1 MYKEYAEVIY
11 NVMKVMSEVIVEK
24 GESGFGWG
32 WPCMDSVITVKQ
44 HFEKKRWLNFGV
56 HVTFLDLEKVVYRV
70 DRETYGPLQNNIA
83 LNTEK
88 SNSKPI
94 QKDSS
99 DFRIR

>member
-44 HFEKKRWLNFGV
+44 HFEKKR
-56 HVTFLDLEKVVYRV
+56 
-70 DRETYGPLQNNIA
+70 
-83 LNTEK
+83 
-88 SNSKPI
+88 
-94 QKDSS
+94 
-99 DFRIR
+99 